1 MTELIQRKLS
11 DSAVARWSV
20 LGLVAFTMMCGY
32 FITDMMAPLQDL
44 LQHSVE
50 TGGLGWSAND
60 YGTFT
65 SAYGWFNVFFL
76 MLIFGGMILD
86 KMGVR
91 FTGLMASALMIV
103 GVAIKWYGVTHD
115 FGGASINIIGKDWG
129 YPLLVASFGYAIF
142 GVGIEIAGITVSKII
157 VRWFKGKEMAL
168 AMGLEMATARI
179 GTGLA
184 IGVTPI
190 ISKAFGNSISMPV
203 FIGLIL
209 LCIGFLSFLVF
220 TVMDKNV
227 IICDD
232 LKSELQ
238 GFMQGLSY
246 DKLFVL
252 TDENTKRYCY
262 PVVRDILGL
271 GSDASLVTIQAG
283 DTHKNLESLSQI
295 WAFLSDNGATRHSVL
310 LNIGGG
316 MVTDIGGFAGAT
328 FKRGIRTVNV
338 PTTLMASVD
347 AAVGGKTGIN
357 FNGLKNEVGA
367 FYQPLCVFIDCNF
380 LKTLDREN
388 ILSGYAEMMK
398 HALISSMER
407 YASVF
412 LYDIDTMNFGYLN
425 RLVEQSVAVKEEIVL
440 QDPKEQGIRK
450 ALNFGHTV
458 GHAYESLS
466 FKKQAPL
473 LHGHAVAA
481 GLVSELYLSYK
492 LCGFPMGKL
501 SQVVAYI
508 KEYYSPF
515 VFDCNDYETLYQL
528 MTHDKKNEGNHINF
542 TLLANIGDIRINQTV
557 EKEKILESLDFYRES
572 FGV

>member
-65 SAYGWFNVFFL
+65 SAYGWFTVFFL

-220 TVMDKNV
+220 TVMDKKLDKEV
-227 IICDD
+227 SEMEHDAEEPFKFSDIFDIIR
-232 LKSELQ
+232 LK
-238 GFMQGLSY
+238 GFWYIALLCVLFYSAVFPFLKYAPNLMINKFHIEPQLSGLIPMLLPFGNIILTPFFGNLY
-246 DKLFVL
+246 DRKG
-252 TDENTKRYCY
+252 K
-262 PVVRDILGL
+262 
-271 GSDASLVTIQAG
+271 
-283 DTHKNLESLSQI
+283 
-295 WAFLSDNGATRHSVL
+295 GATIMLIGSVL
-310 LNIGGG
+310 LVFIHLMFSIPAFDHWIIALILVILLGIAFSLVPSAMWPSVPKIIPENKLGTAYALIFWVQNWGLMGVPFLIG
-316 MVTDIGGFAGAT
+316 V
-328 FKRGIRTVNV
+328 V
-338 PTTLMASVD
+338 LD
-347 AAVGGKTGIN
+347 AYCVTGITDGRPN
-357 FNGLKNEVGA
+357 YDYTIPMLIFACFGILAIIFAFLLK
-367 FYQPLCVFIDCNF
+367 
-380 LKTLDREN
+380 
-388 ILSGYAEMMK
+388 AE
-398 HALISSMER
+398 
-407 YASVF
+407 
-412 LYDIDTMNFGYLN
+412 
-425 RLVEQSVAVKEEIVL
+425 
-440 QDPKEQGIRK
+440 
-450 ALNFGHTV
+450 
-458 GHAYESLS
+458 
-466 FKKQAPL
+466 
-473 LHGHAVAA
+473 
-481 GLVSELYLSYK
+481 
-492 LCGFPMGKL
+492 
-501 SQVVAYI
+501 
-508 KEYYSPF
+508 
-515 VFDCNDYETLYQL
+515 
-528 MTHDKKNEGNHINF
+528 DKKKGYGLENP
-542 TLLANIGDIRINQTV
+542 NIQ
-557 EKEKILESLDFYRES
+557 K
-572 FGV
+572 